1 MSSLLDR
8 MKSAGTIKLSNTLDK
23 SVFFQKKDQTLTQ
36 IPILNIALSG
46 RINGGLTSG
55 ITTLAGPSKHFKS
68 LAGLIL
74 VKAYLDKYPDA
85 VCLFYDSEFGI
96 TPDYIRANGIETERV
111 LHIPIEHI
119 EQLKFD
125 ISKRLEEVK
134 RGDKVIVFMDSIG
147 NLASKKEVEDAMDGK
162 SAADMTRAKQLKSLF
177 RIITPHFTTKDLPC
191 VVINH
196 TYQTQ
201 EIYSKAVISGGTGI
215 MYSSDTAIIFG
226 KSQEKEGTELAGW
239 TFTMNIEKS
248 RYVREKSKLPFTVKF
263 EGGIQKW
270 SGLLEIAM
278 ELGFVKKPSN
288 GWYSRVDMETGEI
301 EERKFREKDTNTSEF
316 WGKLVTDKRFQDAIA
331 KRFMVSAG
339 KLMTEEELD
348 DSIEDAV
355 EELMEE

>member
-36 IPILNIALSG
+36 IPILNVALSG

-162 SAADMTRAKQLKSLF
+162 SVADMTRAKQLKSLF

-196 TYQTQ
+196 TYMEQGCLHGDSL
-201 EIYSKAVISGGTGI
+201 IR
-215 MYSSDTAIIFG
+215 
-226 KSQEKEGTELAGW
+226 TENGL
-239 TFTMNIEKS
+239 
-248 RYVREKSKLPFTVKF
+248 VK
-263 EGGIQKW
+263 I
-270 SGLLEIAM
+270 
-278 ELGFVKKPSN
+278 
-288 GWYSRVDMETGEI
+288 RDMEIGM
-301 EERKFREKDTNTSEF
+301 KVFTNT
-316 WGKLVTDKRFQDAIA
+316 GLQTVQYVYTP
-331 KRFMVSAG
+331 
-339 KLMTEEELD
+339 EEL
-348 DSIEDAV
+348 SKENKKFLKLHFEDGTTV
-355 EELMEE
+355 ECTANHKFLTKNGDWVEAGNLTEAHEL

>member
-162 SAADMTRAKQLKSLF
+162 SVADMTRAKQLKSLF

-196 TYQTQ
+196 TYMEQGCLHGDSL
-201 EIYSKAVISGGTGI
+201 IR
-215 MYSSDTAIIFG
+215 
-226 KSQEKEGTELAGW
+226 TENGL
-239 TFTMNIEKS
+239 
-248 RYVREKSKLPFTVKF
+248 VK
-263 EGGIQKW
+263 I
-270 SGLLEIAM
+270 
-278 ELGFVKKPSN
+278 
-288 GWYSRVDMETGEI
+288 RDMEIGM
-301 EERKFREKDTNTSEF
+301 KVFTNT
-316 WGKLVTDKRFQDAIA
+316 GLQTVQYVYTP
-331 KRFMVSAG
+331 
-339 KLMTEEELD
+339 EEL
-348 DSIEDAV
+348 SKENKKFLKLHFEDGTTV
-355 EELMEE
+355 ECTANHKFLTKNGDWVEAGNLTEAHEL

>member
-111 LHIPIEHI
+111 LHIPVEHI

-162 SAADMTRAKQLKSLF
+162 SVADMTRAKQLKSLF

-196 TYQTQ
+196 TYMEQGCLHGDSL
-201 EIYSKAVISGGTGI
+201 IR
-215 MYSSDTAIIFG
+215 
-226 KSQEKEGTELAGW
+226 TENGL
-239 TFTMNIEKS
+239 
-248 RYVREKSKLPFTVKF
+248 VK
-263 EGGIQKW
+263 I
-270 SGLLEIAM
+270 
-278 ELGFVKKPSN
+278 
-288 GWYSRVDMETGEI
+288 RDMEIGM
-301 EERKFREKDTNTSEF
+301 KVFTNT
-316 WGKLVTDKRFQDAIA
+316 GLQTVQYVYTP
-331 KRFMVSAG
+331 
-339 KLMTEEELD
+339 EEL
-348 DSIEDAV
+348 SKENKKFLKLHFEDGTTV
-355 EELMEE
+355 ECTANHKFLTKNGDWVEAGNLTEAHEL